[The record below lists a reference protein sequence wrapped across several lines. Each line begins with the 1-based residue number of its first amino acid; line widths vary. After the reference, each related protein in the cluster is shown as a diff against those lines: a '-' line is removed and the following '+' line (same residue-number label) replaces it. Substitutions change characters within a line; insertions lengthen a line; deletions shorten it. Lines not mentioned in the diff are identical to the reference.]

1 MRKNV
6 LLGFSG
12 GIDSTAAA
20 RYLAEQGHA
29 VTLLTLDTVGE
40 EGLETRIRQAA
51 GRLNLPFR
59 IEKCPRSFPRRDRPL
74 FYPAATCAAKRPRP
88 ALAAIPGSNGKRC
101 TTSPG
106 ANITTISPPDTTSVF
121 AAKTE
126 NTSVRTAADPAKDQS
141 LLPVGLVAGIPADS
155 PDADGRTNQKSGDRI
170 APVRP
175 PVAGEQWASVSCKD
189 SPTPSS

>member
-59 IEKCPRSFPRRDRPL
+59 IENVREVFREEIVRYFTGSYLRGET
-74 FYPAATCAAKRPRP
+74 PAPCTR
-88 ALAAIPGSNGKRC
+88 AIPGSNGKRC

-121 AAKTE
+121 ATKTE
-126 NTSVRTAADPAKDQS
+126 NTSCA
-141 LLPVGLVAGIPADS
+141 
-155 PDADGRTNQKSGDRI
+155 
-170 APVRP
+170 RP
-175 PVAGEQWASVSCKD
+175 PTRPKI
-189 SPTPSS
+189 SPITCGACRRNTCG